1 MLAASRVASERAST
15 DNSIV
20 DPKIA
25 NNSDAQDEDDWQNAF
40 RLAAISINE
49 GIAEGITKIV
59 RKDITSPILQTTDD
73 SNFKSVDKYQIH

>member
-59 RKDITSPILQTTDD
+59 GREIKNLIIRTTDN
-73 SNFKSVDKYQIH
+73 SNFKSVDQY

>member
-59 RKDITSPILQTTDD
+59 GREIKNLIIRTTDN
-73 SNFKSVDKYQIH
+73 SNFKLVDQY